1 MMIDHE
7 ALTCNKHQHTVYFS
21 RETLLM
27 TTVGAVPPTVTKSES
42 HINYDQLSFA
52 AETWLGLIK

>member
-1 MMIDHE
+1 MLIDHE
-7 ALTCNKHQHTVYFS
+7 ALTCNKHPTVYFS
-21 RETLLM
+21 RETLLP
-27 TTVGAVPPTVTKSES
+27 TVGAVPPTVTKSES